1 MAERIFTVGPIAS
14 GKSFFGRK
22 KEIKELSGAIFESVA
37 AINLV
42 GPTRIGKSSLV
53 EKVFQENSQ
62 VANRLC
68 IRMVMGEQK
77 DAFSFWTSLAY
88 NVEEALLESELW
100 NNYFEY
106 KFAVINN
113 LQMSNEGWYN
123 IFNLNF
129 GSVLEKIGKKN
140 FRVVLAI
147 DEFDAVAGVFQ
158 KNTAYYQ
165 FLRSIFS
172 EPKYSTSG
180 VLISRRRLNLIDAS
194 CDNIST
200 FHGVFKE
207 MSLRPFS
214 NDDMED
220 FYSALKNYC
229 GIELTAEGKKTFID
243 FTGRMPYLCCMF
255 GDRMTNEDKTSCD
268 DKDVLEIFKQCLP
281 QINRHYDDLIKH
293 LERDKQLEYIGGLVL
308 GNTLSEIT
316 VSELNDF
323 PIDDSR
329 KLENLQQMGILID
342 DEKENRR
349 YVFSKDFLAYFI
361 VSPPKLPTW
370 DSIMLA
376 EIKLKKI
383 FGEVF
388 PLLAN
393 THYDKFNG
401 TDASEIQNK
410 INHKY
415 TMLRLNWTQIRNY
428 ASEPLTRRRNP
439 SIVDVLTLSYIVDVI
454 IDLWSVEIRNK
465 NKRFCDYFDK
475 DLIWKEKKLGFIKE
489 VRKALAH
496 PHVSNEGIEASD
508 RKKCQMYCEELCRLI
523 ADRKT

>member
-1 MAERIFTVGPIAS
+1 MEESIFIVGPVAS
-14 GKSFFGRK
+14 GESFFGRK
-22 KEIKELSGAIFESVA
+22 REIKKLSVIFKGKAS
-37 AINLV
+37 ISLV

-68 IRMVMGEQK
+68 IRMVMGEQE
-77 DAFSFWTSLAY
+77 DAFSFWKTLAY
-88 NVEEALLESELW
+88 KIEEILLEKELW
-100 NNYFEY
+100 NDVLDK
-106 KFAVINN
+106 KFAAINK
-113 LQMSNEGWYN
+113 LQSFASMGYTVFKNNFETVLIN
-123 IFNLNF
+123 IGTMNYR
-129 GSVLEKIGKKN
+129 I
-140 FRVVLAI
+140 VLAI
-147 DEFDAVAGVFQ
+147 DEFDGVTGVFK

-200 FHGVFKE
+200 FHGVFNE
-207 MSLRPFS
+207 MPLRPFS

-220 FYSALKNYC
+220 FYSVLKKYC
-229 GIELTAEGKKTFID
+229 GIELTAEAKKIFVD
-243 FTGRMPYLCCMF
+243 FTGRMPYLCCML
-255 GDRMTNEDKTSCD
+255 GDCMFNEDKTSYTE
-268 DKDVLEIFKQCLP
+268 KDVVEIFKECLP
-281 QINRHYDDLIKH
+281 QIDRHYEDLIKH

-316 VSELNDF
+316 ISEMDDF

-342 DEKENRR
+342 DEEENRR
-349 YVFSKDFLAYFI
+349 YIFSKDFLAYFI
-361 VSPPKLPTW
+361 VRPPKLPTW

-376 EIKLKKI
+376 EKKLKKI

-388 PLLAN
+388 PLLAD

-401 TDASEIQNK
+401 ANASGVQND

-415 TMLRLNWTQIRNY
+415 KMLHLNWSQVRNY
-428 ASEPLTRRRNP
+428 ASETLTRRRNP
-439 SIVDVLTLSYIVDVI
+439 SVLDVLTLSYIIDRI
-454 IDLWSVEIRNK
+454 IDLWSVEIRNRS
-465 NKRFCDYFDK
+465 KRFCDYFNE
-475 DLIWKEKKLGFIKE
+475 DLIWKEKKLEFIKE

-496 PHVSNEGIEASD
+496 PHISNEGIEASD
-508 RKKCQMYCEELCRLI
+508 RKKCQMYCEELCQILSLN
-523 ADRKT
+523 TQV